1 MSMKSVVVVI
11 ASTGPAAKLSELEHG
26 LTPEQ
31 LERKIKKIMG
41 YQLLPPANDWED
53 GLNTG
58 LDWAVRVLVG
68 DKSAD

>member
-1 MSMKSVVVVI
+1 MSIRSVKAATVSIGLV
-11 ASTGPAAKLSELEHG
+11 AKLSEERG

-31 LERKIKKIMG
+31 YRRKVEKIKG
-41 YQLLPPANDWED
+41 YMLLPPSNDWED

-58 LDWAVRVLVG
+58 LDWALRVLVG

>member
-1 MSMKSVVVVI
+1 MT
-11 ASTGPAAKLSELEHG
+11 ASIVRVAKLSELKHG

-31 LERKIKKIMG
+31 LDRKIKKIMS